1 MTFDQSKL
9 NDARDLIK
17 IAAKQFNGYEI
28 TPSEIDAISGFIRDR
43 AIAEAEKE
51 DRTTQRMSK
60 VEAA

>member
-1 MTFDQSKL
+1 MIFDTSKIH
-9 NDARDLIK
+9 DARDLIK

-28 TPSEIDAISGFIRDR
+28 TPSEIDAIDGFIRDR

-51 DRTTQRMSK
+51 VRTAKRMSK